1 MKKLVLIILAI
12 CFLYSCSKDTLEPT
26 DVYTFNDILGKW
38 EQVSYLSSGGY
49 FVPQIDGSYYEFK
62 SNKTFVKYSGLILN
76 GTETGTFEFTP
87 EVKSIRCNFG
97 QGWYEVIEIKLINLQ
112 LAEFRI
118 MGNTGSTSTIRAN
131 RNNGS

>member
-49 FVPQIDGSYYEFK
+49 FVPQIDGSYYEFN
-62 SNKTFVKYSGLILN
+62 SNKTFVKYSGSAIN
-76 GTETGTFEFTP
+76 ETETGTFEFTP
-87 EVKSIRCNFG
+87 EIKSIRCNFG

-118 MGNTGSTSTIRAN
+118 MSNTGSTSTIRAS